1 MSTGILHLHHYLPF
15 IFLLL
20 LLFSIYKAAS
30 NKVENVSK
38 DKILLVTMILAHIQ
52 LILGIVLLFPL
63 LEVEMGVIM
72 KDAARRFK
80 YVEHPSMMF
89 IGVMLIT
96 IGRSKAKKDYRQC
109 KKQIKTI
116 MISFLL
122 AFIII
127 CFKKL
132 LGINCFS

>member
-30 NKVENVSK
+30 NKLENVSK

-63 LEVEMGVIM
+63 PEVEMGVIM

-96 IGRSKAKKDYRQC
+96 IGRSKAKKITE
-109 KKQIKTI
+109 KAKANKTI

-127 CFKKL
+127 CLRTPWDKL
-132 LGINCFS
+132 FS